1 MQGYKGERRKAER
14 SSMRNQFDGKL
25 LTLNGDSLWAL
36 LERHQRE
43 TFYTAKNLPFTYVIR
58 GGEMFVDRR
67 SKSITKA
74 TILKAYARV
83 LEDHERVICGPKKLN
98 CFGAPYVWA
107 IFRELGVVTPRP
119 AKTKKAEM
127 P

>member
-1 MQGYKGERRKAER
+1 MDEKQTQAANEAL
-14 SSMRNQFDGKL
+14 SSEEFWNRLVSCQ
-25 LTLNGDSLWAL
+25 
-36 LERHQRE
+36 EQ
-43 TFYTAKNLPFTYVIR
+43 TFYTEKKLPFTYQIR

-74 TILKAYARV
+74 TILKAYARG

-98 CFGAPYVWA
+98 CFGTPYVWA

-119 AKTKKAEM
+119 AKAKKAEM
-127 P
+127 PQDSPRT

>member
-1 MQGYKGERRKAER
+1 MDEKQTQAANEAL
-14 SSMRNQFDGKL
+14 SSEEFWNRLVSCQ
-25 LTLNGDSLWAL
+25 
-36 LERHQRE
+36 E
-43 TFYTAKNLPFTYVIR
+43 R

-119 AKTKKAEM
+119 AKAKKAEM
-127 P
+127 PQDSSRT